1 MISFQ
6 GLWASTSSSRWL
18 VLCECMCM
26 CMGLFYPQPEN
37 MPTRHSLHAPRTAF
51 PFASTLLD
59 SGRPTSP
66 HSTES
71 LLLHFPDLTSGK
83 LCTKCWLI
91 YQPVGTAPRVITS
104 QSMFPCAG
112 KSWLAALP
120 VVGHFWWLA
129 QNKARP
135 GSSVSVYVC
144 SSSLVCAGCSEQ
156 ACIQVAD

>member
-83 LCTKCWLI
+83 LCTKGWLI
-91 YQPVGTAPRVITS
+91 YQPVGTAPRVITVHVS
-104 QSMFPCAG
+104 LRREIM
-112 KSWLAALP
+112 
-120 VVGHFWWLA
+120 
-129 QNKARP
+129 ARSITCCWP
-135 GSSVSVYVC
+135 FLVACPEQGTTRIVSARVRM
-144 SSSLVCAGCSEQ
+144 LQ
-156 ACIQVAD
+156 